1 MIHRPKHPAPFPTKQ
16 QLLDFIRETPGE
28 VGKREI
34 ARAFH
39 IGPADKQALKVL
51 MREMVDDGMLERGRK
66 RRVARPGA
74 LSDTVIVEVTGTDTD
89 GELIAKP
96 IAWEQEGRPPRILLA
111 PERRGQGGAIG
122 VGDRVLAK
130 LRRINDHLYEARP
143 IRRLAAEPSRVLG
156 VFEPGVGGDGRLLSV
171 EKRDRAEYM
180 IGREDAVGLQKGELV
195 LAELLPGRHYGMRL
209 VKPVERLGD
218 MKQPRAVSLIAIHA
232 RGIPAVFPES
242 TLKQAEDCKATPLG
256 EREDLRQIP
265 LVTIDGEDA
274 RDFDDAV
281 FAEPD
286 TDPKNPGGWR
296 LLVAIADVAWYVR
309 TGDALDSEARKR
321 GNSVYFP
328 DRVVPMLPEALSNGW
343 CSLKPDEDRGTM
355 AVRITIDA
363 DGNILRHAFTRGLM
377 RSAARLTYEQVE
389 AAHKGNPGDAIKP
402 LMARSIEP
410 LFGAFACLMKA
421 RERRGVLD
429 LNVTERKVL
438 LDNEGR
444 VTGIVPR
451 QQLDSHRLIEEF
463 MIAANVAVAETLEK
477 MHLPCMY
484 RVHAEPAQDK
494 LESLREFLSSM
505 SLNLAKGQHLT
516 PAHFNQ
522 ILAKVKGTPNE
533 ELVNQVVL
541 RSQAQAIYAPE
552 NVGHFGLNLRRYA
565 HFTSPIRRYADL
577 LVHRALIKGL
587 KAGGGALQ
595 PDEMENF
602 AATAEHISGTERR
615 AAAAERDAID
625 RYTALFLSDR
635 VGALFEGRIGGV
647 TRFGLFVTL
656 ADTGADGL
664 VMASSLPGDYY
675 VHDERSHSLIG
686 RRTRKA
692 YRLGDP
698 VTVRLMEA
706 VPVTGGLRFE
716 IVKHSGPKR

>member
-1 MIHRPKHPAPFPTKQ
+1 MVHRPKQPAPFPTKQ
-16 QLLDFIRETPGE
+16 QVLDFIRDHPGE
-28 VGKREI
+28 VSKREI

-39 IGPADKQALKVL
+39 IGAGDKQALKSL
-51 MREMVDDGMLERGRK
+51 MREMVDEGMLERGRK
-66 RRVARPGA
+66 RKVSRPGA
-74 LSDTVIVEVTGTDTD
+74 LPLTAVVEVVGTDTD

-96 IAWEQEGRPPRILLA
+96 IAWEHDGKPPRILLA
-111 PERRGQGGAIG
+111 PERRSLGSAIG

-130 LRRINDHLYEARP
+130 LHRINDHLYEARP

-156 VFEPGVGGDGRLLSV
+156 VFEPGPGGTGRLTSV

-180 IGREDAVGLQKGELV
+180 IGREHAEGLQKGELV
-195 LAELLPGRHYGMRL
+195 LAELLPGRHYGLRI

-218 MKQPRAVSLIAIHA
+218 MQQPKAVSLIAIHA
-232 RGIPAVFPES
+232 RGIPSVFPEA
-242 TLKQAEDCKATPLG
+242 TLKQAEACKAAPLG

-281 FAEPD
+281 FAQAD
-286 TDPKNPGGWR
+286 DSLQNKGGWK

-309 TGDALDSEARKR
+309 PNDALDQEAKKR

-343 CSLKPDEDRGTM
+343 CSLKPLEDRPCM
-355 AVRITIDA
+355 AVRITIDVE
-363 DGNILRHAFTRGLM
+363 GNILKHAFTRGLM
-377 RSAARLTYEQVE
+377 RSVARLTYEQVE
-389 AAHKGNPGDAIKP
+389 AAHQGKPDATTEP
-402 LMARSIEP
+402 LMANVIQP
-410 LFGAFACLMKA
+410 LFGAFESFLKA
-421 RERRGVLD
+421 REKRGVLD
-429 LNVTERKVL
+429 LNVPERKVK
-438 LDNEGR
+438 LDAAGK
-444 VTGIVPR
+444 VVGIEPR
-451 QQLDSHRLIEEF
+451 LQLASHRLIEEF
-463 MIAANVAVAETLEK
+463 MIAANVAAAETLEK

-484 RVHAEPAQDK
+484 RVHGEPAMDK

-505 SLNLAKGQHLT
+505 SLNLAKGQHLE

-522 ILAKVKGTPNE
+522 ILQKVKDTPNE
-533 ELVNQVVL
+533 VLVNQVVL
-541 RSQAQAIYAPE
+541 RSQAQALYAPE
-552 NVGHFGLNLRRYA
+552 NVGHFGLNLKRYA

-587 KAGGGALQ
+587 HAGGGALE
-595 PDEMENF
+595 PLEIEDF
-602 AATAEHISGTERR
+602 AATGEHISDTERR

-625 RYTALFLSDR
+625 RYTALFLADR

-656 ADTGADGL
+656 DDTGADGL

-675 VHDERSHSLIG
+675 VHDEKSHSLVG
-686 RRTRKA
+686 RRTRKS

-716 IVKHSGPKR
+716 IVKHKPSKH

>member
-1 MIHRPKHPAPFPTKQ
+1 MTHRPKQPAPFPTKQ
-16 QLLDFIRETPGE
+16 QVLDFIRDHPGE
-28 VGKREI
+28 VSKREI

-39 IGPADKQALKVL
+39 IGAADKQALKGL
-51 MREMVDDGMLERGRK
+51 MKDMVNEGMLERGRK
-66 RRVARPGA
+66 RKVSRPGSLA
-74 LSDTVIVEVTGTDTD
+74 HTAIVEVVGTDTD

-96 IAWEQEGRPPRILLA
+96 IAWEQAGKPPRILLA
-111 PERRGQGGAIG
+111 PERRSQGSAIG

-130 LRRINDHLYEARP
+130 LHRINDHLYEARP

-156 VFEPGVGGDGRLLSV
+156 VFEPGPGGTGRLISV

-180 IGREDAVGLQKGELV
+180 IGPEHAEGLQKGELV

-209 VKPVERLGD
+209 VKPTERLGD
-218 MKQPRAVSLIAIHA
+218 IKQPKAVSLIAIHA

-242 TLKQAEDCKATPLG
+242 TLRQADGCKAAPLG
-256 EREDLRQIP
+256 SREDLRAVP
-265 LVTIDGEDA
+265 LVTIDGADA

-281 FAEPD
+281 FAEADPD
-286 TDPKNPGGWR
+286 ANNPGGWR

-309 TGDALDSEARKR
+309 ADDALDQEAKKR

-343 CSLKPDEDRGTM
+343 CSLKPKEDRPCM

-363 DGNILRHAFTRGLM
+363 EGNILRHAFTRGLM
-377 RSAARLTYEQVE
+377 RSVARLTYEQVE
-389 AAHKGNPGDAIKP
+389 EAHQGKPGDIAGP
-402 LMARSIEP
+402 LMDSVIAP
-410 LFGAFACLMKA
+410 LFGAFACLLKA
-421 RERRGVLD
+421 REKRGVLD
-429 LNVTERKVL
+429 LNVPERKVML
-438 LDNEGR
+438 SPEGKML
-444 VTGIVPR
+444 GIEPR
-451 QQLDSHRLIEEF
+451 AQLASHRLIEEF
-463 MIAANVAVAETLEK
+463 MIAANVAAAETLEK

-494 LESLREFLSSM
+494 LEALREFLASM
-505 SLNLAKGQHLT
+505 TLNLAKGQHLQ
-516 PAHFNQ
+516 PSHFNQ
-522 ILAKVKGTPNE
+522 ILAKVKDTPNE

-541 RSQAQAIYAPE
+541 RSQAQAVYAPE
-552 NVGHFGLNLRRYA
+552 NIGHFGLNLRRYA

-587 KAGGGALQ
+587 QAGPGGLTAE
-595 PDEMENF
+595 EME
-602 AATAEHISGTERR
+602 AMISVAEHISATERR

-625 RYTALFLSDR
+625 RYTALFLADR
-635 VGALFEGRIGGV
+635 VGALFQGRIGGV

-686 RRTRKA
+686 RRTRKR
-692 YRLGDP
+692 YRLGDA
-698 VTVRLMEA
+698 VTVRLLEA
-706 VPVTGGLRFE
+706 VPVTGGLLFE
-716 IVKHSGPKR
+716 IVKHSPSGR

>member
-1 MIHRPKHPAPFPTKQ
+1 MIHRPKHSAPFPTKQ

-34 ARAFH
+34 ARAFR
-39 IGPADKQALKVL
+39 IGPADKQALKAL
-51 MREMVDDGMLERGRK
+51 MREMVDDGVLERGRK
-66 RRVARPGA
+66 RRVARPGS
-74 LSDTVIVEVTGTDTD
+74 LSDTAIVEVTGTDTD

-309 TGDALDSEARKR
+309 SGDALDSEARKR

-389 AAHKGNPGDAIKP
+389 AAHKGNPGDAVKH

-410 LFGAFACLMKA
+410 LFAAFACLMKA

-438 LDNEGR
+438 LDQEGQ

-463 MIAANVAVAETLEK
+463 MIAANVAAAETLEK

-686 RRTRKA
+686 RRTRKT